1 MRLKRLAGGGVLA
14 NKGAMTI
21 YGRIFLISAFF
32 LAVLH
37 LTGLAATARAQTVV
51 ETEYATT
58 ELLAETDG
66 VVPGET
72 LWFAFRQE
80 VREGWHVFW
89 ENPGDAGLP
98 LELRWTL
105 PEGFA
110 AGDILHPIPKYIPV
124 GPLASFAHEGEPVF
138 LTSVTAPADLQPGQH
153 ATFSVDASWQVC
165 EEICVPEDGRF
176 SLTLP
181 IATPAEVARPHQS
194 VFEAA
199 RAALPAAFDGDAAF
213 AARGG
218 AYVLDMQAPEGFSAE
233 GAFFFPAPEGLIK
246 PAGEQE
252 ATVADGRLTVSM
264 TPGYAPEYDADA
276 LKGVLAFA
284 GADGAR
290 RGLAVRAAV
299 DGPLASPQDAPAV
312 PLASA
317 EANIPLLFVL
327 AFFGGLILNI
337 MPCVFPIIF
346 VKAASLMQT
355 AGEDMARVRRHGVLY
370 TAGVVATFLL
380 MGAVLLILRAGGEQL
395 GWGFHLQSPLVTAL
409 SAYVLFMVGLN
420 LAGLFSVGE
429 GLAGVGDGLASRGG
443 GIGAFFTGALAV
455 VVAAP
460 CIGPLLTAPIGAV
473 VLQPPAI
480 GLSILVAMALGLAAP
495 YLALTLAPG
504 LGRALPRPG
513 AWMTVM
519 KQALAFP
526 VFAAAAYFLWVFAQQ
541 TTATGLALILAG
553 GVLLAFA
560 AWLFEISKGE
570 GGRAF
575 AVRALSALAVLVAL
589 APLTRLEPAAASTAS
604 ADDLQRHGAFEAEPY
619 SAEALAAYRA
629 AGAPVF
635 VDFTAAWCVTC
646 QFNKATV
653 FSSRDLAR
661 DFEREGVVFMV
672 ADWTLRDAAITE
684 ALQGFGASGV
694 PLYAYYA
701 PDGGVEVLPL
711 PLTREGVRKTVLGE
725 RAAGQS

>member
-1 MRLKRLAGGGVLA
+1 MRLNRLADGAALA
-14 NKGAMTI
+14 NKGAMKT
-21 YGRIFLISAFF
+21 YARILFVSAFF
-32 LAVLH
+32 LAVLQ
-37 LTGLAATARAQTVV
+37 LAGLAPTAHAQTVV

-66 VVPGET
+66 VVPGQT
-72 LWFAFRQE
+72 LWFAIRQE

-98 LELRWTL
+98 LELNWTL

-110 AGDILHPIPKYIPV
+110 AGEILHPIPKYIPV

-138 LTSVTAPADLQPGQH
+138 LTPVTVPADLQPGRE
-153 ATFSVDASWQVC
+153 AAFSVDASWQVC

-181 IATPAEVARPHQS
+181 VVTPAEISRPHRS
-194 VFEAA
+194 VFDAA
-199 RAALPAAFDGDAAF
+199 RAALPAAFDGEAAF

-218 AYVLDMQAPEGFSAE
+218 AYVLDMRAPEGFSAD

-246 PAGEQE
+246 PAGEQK
-252 ATVADGRLTVSM
+252 TTIADDRLTISM
-264 TPGYAPEYDADA
+264 TPGYAPEYDANA
-276 LKGVLAFA
+276 LKGVLVFA
-284 GADGAR
+284 GADGVR
-290 RGLAVRAAV
+290 RGLALTARV
-299 DGPLASPQDAPAV
+299 DAPLAPPREAPAV
-312 PLASA
+312 PLAGSD
-317 EANIPLLFVL
+317 ANLPLLFAL
-327 AFFGGLILNI
+327 AFFGGLILNV

-380 MGAVLLILRAGGEQL
+380 MGAVLLVLRAGGEQL
-395 GWGFHLQSPLVTAL
+395 GWGFHLQSPPVVAL

-420 LAGLFSVGE
+420 LAGLFTVGE
-429 GLAGVGDGLASRGG
+429 GLAGAGDGLAARGG
-443 GIGAFFTGALAV
+443 GAGAFFTGALAV

-460 CIGPLLTAPIGAV
+460 CIGPLLTAPVGAV

-513 AWMTVM
+513 PWMAVM

-526 VFAAAAYFLWVFAQQ
+526 VFAAAVYFLWVFAQQ
-541 TTATGLALILAG
+541 TTATGLALILGG

-560 AWLFEISKGE
+560 GWLFEMSKGE
-570 GGRAF
+570 GARAF
-575 AVRALSALAVLVAL
+575 AVRIVSGLAALVAL
-589 APLTRLEPAAASTAS
+589 APLTRLEPAAASTAG
-604 ADDLQRHGAFEAEPY
+604 AGEAQRHGAFEAEPY
-619 SAEALAAYRA
+619 SAEALDAYRA

-661 DFEREGVVFMV
+661 DFDREGVVFMV
-672 ADWTLRDAAITE
+672 ADWTLRDADITE
-684 ALQGFGASGV
+684 ALQAFGASGV

-711 PLTREGVRKTVLGE
+711 PLTREGVRKTVLG
-725 RAAGQS
+725 AGG